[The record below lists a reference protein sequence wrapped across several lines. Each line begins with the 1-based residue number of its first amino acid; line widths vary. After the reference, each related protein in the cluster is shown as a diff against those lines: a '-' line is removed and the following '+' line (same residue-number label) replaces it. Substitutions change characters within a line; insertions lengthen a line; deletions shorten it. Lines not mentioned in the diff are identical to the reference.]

1 MGLDSGRVQRDVNMI
16 VILYIEIRGTELQNY
31 LYLCICVFLTIL
43 HFISLNP
50 VLFKNIAQVGSLQK
64 SLFVYCICLRE
75 CLDDTLPGS
84 YVHRKYCFVWSRI
97 TYSGDKCAPTDVFS
111 VNGHKSQVQIRHKT
125 NAVQFPS
132 SGN

>member
-16 VILYIEIRGTELQNY
+16 VILYIEIRGLELQNY
-31 LYLCICVFLTIL
+31 LYLCICVFLTHGKLPLAIL
-43 HFISLNP
+43 HGISLNP

-84 YVHRKYCFVWSRI
+84 CVHRKYWFVWSRI
-97 TYSGDKCAPTDVFS
+97 SYSGDKCTPTDVFS
-111 VNGHKSQVQIRHKT
+111 VNGHRSQVWILAQ
-125 NAVQFPS
+125 N
-132 SGN
+132 